1 MHNKRREGALIP
13 IYKIV
18 EKMKKLLITAS
29 LIGAAALT
37 VTAKTSDP
45 VVMTIDGKDVYLS
58 EFEYLYNKNN
68 SQQVAPVTFDEYV
81 DMFVNYKLKVADA
94 LHEQRDTT
102 ESFRTEFDKFRLDL
116 AKPYLRDDKV
126 EQQLIDEAYD
136 HYKKEVFVSH
146 IMLDARDPQGEHK
159 LDSICSLILSGE
171 ITFEDAA
178 RQNSLDKRSGVNGG
192 RMAWMTGTGVYP
204 WTFEKAAF
212 DTPEGQ
218 ISDVINSGVGY
229 HLVRPEESRPSRGE
243 VKVRHILLLT
253 QGLDADAKTAVKAK
267 ADSLYGV
274 VTAPGADFAAVAT
287 AYSQDPGSA
296 AQGGFIDWFGPGK
309 MVAEFDSISFALPQG
324 AISQPFE
331 TSYGYH
337 IVLNEGHRSYP
348 EKAEVL
354 EQIKTAMERDMRANM
369 PVQAKIDAVA
379 KATGSS
385 INDNYMQ
392 SVREIVAAN
401 GGQGDSA
408 TIAQLSV
415 CPVIAYTVAGK
426 SATLGDVLSKVKLPP
441 MPSLDIVER
450 AVSHYVNKAYNSE
463 ITELEI
469 QDMMQNNPEY
479 RNLVNEYRDGI
490 LLFDVANK
498 KVWEKASNDTEG
510 LNRHFNENRDKYN
523 TWTAPHFKGYVIFAP
538 NDSTMNEIS
547 NYANTL
553 GTSMPQDEFT
563 EAMKQKFGKQVKVER
578 VVVGKGD
585 NDIIDYLAFGG
596 PKPDTPKYQQWK
608 SFVAFGEKIIDQPE
622 EMTDVRGAV
631 VTDYQNALEK
641 EWVDDLHK
649 TYKVKINDKVLKKAK
664 K

>member
-1 MHNKRREGALIP
+1 
-13 IYKIV
+13 
-18 EKMKKLLITAS
+18 MKKLLITAS

-102 ESFRTEFDKFRLDL
+102 ESFRAEFDKFRLDL
-116 AKPYLRDDKV
+116 AKPYLRDDAV
-126 EQQLIDEAYD
+126 EQQLIDEAYE
-136 HYKKEVFVSH
+136 HFKKEVFVSH
-146 IMLDARDPQGEHK
+146 IMLDARDPEGEHK
-159 LDSICSLILSGE
+159 LDSIRNLIVSGQ

-178 RQNSLDKRSGVNGG
+178 RQNSLDKRSGANGG
-192 RMAWMTGTGVYP
+192 RMAWMTGTGFYP
-204 WTFEKAAF
+204 WTFEKTAF
-212 DTPEGQ
+212 DTPIGQ
-218 ISDVINSGVGY
+218 VSEVINSGVGY

-253 QGLDADAKTAVKAK
+253 QGLDDAAKPAVKAK
-267 ADSLYGV
+267 ADSLYSV
-274 VTAPGADFAAVAT
+274 VTAPGADFAALAT

-309 MVAEFDSISFALPQG
+309 MVAEFDSVSFALPQG

-331 TSYGYH
+331 TAYGYH

-354 EQIKTAMERDMRANM
+354 EQIKSAMERDMRANM

-385 INDNYMQ
+385 LNPDYMV
-392 SVREIVAAN
+392 SVRELVAAN
-401 GGQGDSA
+401 GGQGDS
-408 TIAQLSV
+408 TVIAQLQAS
-415 CPVIAYTVAGK
+415 PVLAYTLSGKKVA
-426 SATLGDVLSKVKLPP
+426 LGDVLSKVKLPP

-450 AVSHYVNKAYNSE
+450 AVSHYVNKAFNAE

-469 QDMMQNNPEY
+469 QNLMQNNAEY

-498 KVWEKASNDTEG
+498 KVWEKASNDAEG
-510 LNRHFNENRDKYN
+510 LDNYFAANREKYN
-523 TWTAPHFKGYVIFAP
+523 TWTAPHFKGYVIFAQ

-547 NYANTL
+547 AYAKTL
-553 GTSMPQDEFT
+553 GTAMTQEQFN
-563 EAMKQKFGKQVKVER
+563 EAMKQKFGKEVKVER

-585 NDIIDYLAFGG
+585 NEIIDFLAFGG
-596 PKPDTPKYQQWK
+596 PRPEVPKYQQWK
-608 SFVAFGEKIIDQPE
+608 SFIAFGEKIIDQPE
-622 EMTDVRGAV
+622 EMSDVRGAV

-641 EWVDDLHK
+641 QWVDELHK